1 MAPKEGA
8 IRKAGGRP
16 REKNY
21 AAGLPE
27 DLIIEKNLRTPDPSD
42 EEDATTRD
50 NRHQMI
56 RRLWA
61 VRCYLYQSLT
71 PKWELLFAFKHP

>member
-16 REKNY
+16 REKNN

-27 DLIIEKNLRTPDPSD
+27 DLIAEKNLRTPDPSD
-42 EEDATTRD
+42 EEDATARD

-61 VRCYLYQSLT
+61 VRWYLY
-71 PKWELLFAFKHP
+71 

>member
-16 REKNY
+16 REKNN

-27 DLIIEKNLRTPDPSD
+27 DVIAEKNIRTPDPSD
-42 EEDATTRD
+42 LEDATTRD
-50 NRHQMI
+50 NRLQMI
-56 RRLWA
+56 
-61 VRCYLYQSLT
+61 
-71 PKWELLFAFKHP
+71 